1 MAEFNAAQ
9 TLREVD
15 QRAAQLEA
23 GGKFVPV
30 ATAVIAVFAALATL
44 FSNHSSV
51 LGLQART
58 QAGITQTKASDQYNY
73 YESKRIKAEV
83 NQALMQAGLI
93 TNPAAR
99 KSLQGRINDENA
111 AAAGILRN
119 AQAQEAQ
126 SEAELVQAQRKMASY
141 ESHEVAAT
149 LFEVSIVLV
158 SITALMTR
166 SRALLY
172 VAACT
177 TTVGLGF
184 FISGLVR

>member
-1 MAEFNAAQ
+1 MARYRAAH
-9 TLREVD
+9 TLREFD
-15 QRAAQLEA
+15 DRAEQIES

-30 ATAVIAVFAALATL
+30 ATAIIAVFAALATL

-51 LGLQART
+51 LGLQARS

-83 NQALMQAGLI
+83 NQALLQAGLV
-93 TNPAAR
+93 
-99 KSLQGRINDENA
+99 KNA
-111 AAAGILRN
+111 AASKSMEARIKNENGQAAGILKT
-119 AQAQEAQ
+119 AQAEEVQ
-126 SEAELVQAQRKMASY
+126 SESELRQAERKMASY
-141 ESHEVAAT
+141 EGYEISAT

-172 VAACT
+172 LAAVLT
-177 TTVGLGF
+177 AGGIVSFMFGVL
-184 FISGLVR
+184 R